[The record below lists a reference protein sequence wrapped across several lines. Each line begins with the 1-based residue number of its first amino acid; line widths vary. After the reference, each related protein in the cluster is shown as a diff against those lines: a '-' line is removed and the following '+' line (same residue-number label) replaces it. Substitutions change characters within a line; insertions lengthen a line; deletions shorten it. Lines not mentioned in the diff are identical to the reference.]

1 MSTPFPGMDP
11 YLERRGLWEGVH
23 TRLLVALADAIA
35 PQVRPR
41 YRVDVEQRTYL
52 AVMTPDDLIGK
63 PDVLVLA
70 TREPRAA
77 YSTSRPPGPVPV
89 EIAELPMPEEVVER
103 YLEIRDLGSG
113 DVVTVIELLSHS
125 NKSNREGRAQ
135 YDRKRLAVL
144 ASLTHL
150 IEIDLLRAGD
160 PMPMRISGNGNR
172 TDYRILISRSHQRPL
187 ADAYRFG
194 VRDAIPDVPV
204 PLRNGEPEP
213 ILMLNQILHELYDRA
228 GYDLAVD
235 YSQPPVPP
243 LVADDADWAVSLL
256 AQLSTVIPGGPQQ

>member
-35 PQVRPR
+35 PRVRPR

-63 PDVLVLA
+63 PDVLILA
-70 TREPRAA
+70 TREPDVA
-77 YSTSRPPGPVPV
+77 YRISRPPGPVTV

-125 NKSNREGRAQ
+125 NKSSREGRAQ
-135 YDRKRLAVL
+135 YERKRLAVL

-160 PMPMRISGNGNR
+160 PMPMRVSATGAGRITASLSAALTSGR
-172 TDYRILISRSHQRPL
+172 WRMPTDLASGMPFPISRFPCAQASRS
-187 ADAYRFG
+187 RFW
-194 VRDAIPDVPV
+194 
-204 PLRNGEPEP
+204 
-213 ILMLNQILHELYDRA
+213 H
-228 GYDLAVD
+228 
-235 YSQPPVPP
+235 
-243 LVADDADWAVSLL
+243 
-256 AQLSTVIPGGPQQ
+256 

>member
-1 MSTPFPGMDP
+1 MSTPFPGMVP

-52 AVMTPDDLIGK
+52 AVMTPDELIGK

-70 TREPRAA
+70 TREPRVTYHTA
-77 YSTSRPPGPVPV
+77 RPPGPVPV
-89 EIAELPMPEEVVER
+89 EITELPMPEEVVER
-103 YLEIRDLGSG
+103 YLEIRDMGSG

-125 NKSNREGRAQ
+125 NKASREGRPQ
-135 YDRKRLAVL
+135 YERKRLAVL

-160 PMPMRISGNGNR
+160 PMPMCVTGNGSR
-172 TDYRILISRSHQRPL
+172 TDYRILVSRSHRRPL
-187 ADAYRFG
+187 ADAYRFS
-194 VRDAIPDVPV
+194 VRDAIPNIPV

-213 ILMLNQILHELYDRA
+213 ILMVNQLLHELYDRA

-235 YSQPPVPP
+235 YSQSLIPP
-243 LVADDADWAVSLL
+243 LAADDADWAASLL
-256 AQLSTVIPGGPQQ
+256 AQLSTVIPRGPQQ

>member
-11 YLERRGLWEGVH
+11 YLERRGLWKEFH
-23 TRLLVALADAIA
+23 TRLLVAVADAIA

-41 YRVDVEQRTYL
+41 YRVDVEQRAYL
-52 AVMTPDDLIGK
+52 AVMAPDEVIGK

-70 TREPRAA
+70 TRESSVA
-77 YSTSRPPGPVPV
+77 YRTSRPPGPVPV
-89 EIAELPMPEEVVER
+89 ETAELPMPEEVVER
-103 YLEIRDLGSG
+103 YLEIRDLSSG

-125 NKSNREGRAQ
+125 NKTSREGRAQ
-135 YDRKRLAVL
+135 YERKRLAVL

-160 PMPMRISGNGNR
+160 PMPMRVSGNGSR
-172 TDYRILISRSHQRPL
+172 TDYRILVSRSHKRPL
-187 ADAYRFG
+187 ANAYRFG
-194 VRDAIPDVPV
+194 VRDAIPDIPV

-213 ILMLNQILHELYDRA
+213 GLALNQILHELYDRA

-243 LVADDADWAVSLL
+243 LTAGDDGWAASLL
-256 AQLSTVIPGGPQQ
+256 AEHATAIPSGPQQ